1 MKIIAKCDF
10 GLNDIYYLK
19 GDEIKNLNYE
29 QIVKLNELGYIEP
42 LDFKQ
47 LIQIQRELSKPKKEE
62 E

>member
-1 MKIIAKCDF
+1 MKIIAKCGF
-10 GLNDIYYLK
+10 GLKGEYYLK
-19 GDEIKNLNYE
+19 GDEVPNLNYN

-47 LIQIQRELSKPKKEE
+47 LIQIQRELNNAKKEE

>member
-10 GLNDIYYLK
+10 GLNGDYYLK
-19 GDEIKNLNYE
+19 GDEIQNLNYN

-47 LIQIQRELSKPKKEE
+47 LIQIQRELNKPKKEGE
-62 E
+62 